1 MRHADKHIVDAYI
14 ELFEGLSFV
23 NKLELIESLS
33 KSLKSEDL
41 KKEEDFYKSFG
52 AFESDKSAEE
62 IVVALKSARNF
73 KDKNIRL

>member
-14 ELFEGLSFV
+14 ELFEGLSFE

-33 KSLKSEDL
+33 KYLKIEDL

-73 KDKNIRL
+73 KDKDIRL